1 MEEMLINDGWSFHKE
16 NEAEENISIPHTYN
30 SADGQSGTSMWRGKG
45 YYKRELVFREE
56 DREKTI
62 YLEIGAAAMRSTVYI
77 NGKNIYENTCPYAMY
92 RVALNEHITEG
103 INLLELVV
111 DNTAT
116 DAIYPQ
122 MADFSFYGGIY
133 RDVKL
138 VYAPKVH
145 FDYLDG
151 SRSGVQVR
159 TKKLDEGKWE
169 VKAEGCVINE
179 GSMCAGQVKIS
190 LVDKE
195 NIVSEKTIQFSFAE
209 KTPFSVQQEISDPH
223 LWMGTER
230 SVFISSSY

>member
-1 MEEMLINDGWSFHKE
+1 
-16 NEAEENISIPHTYN
+16 
-30 SADGQSGTSMWRGKG
+30 
-45 YYKRELVFREE
+45 
-56 DREKTI
+56 
-62 YLEIGAAAMRSTVYI
+62 
-77 NGKNIYENTCPYAMY
+77 MY

-190 LVDKE
+190 LVD
-195 NIVSEKTIQFSFAE
+195 S
-209 KTPFSVQQEISDPH
+209 
-223 LWMGTER
+223 L
-230 SVFISSSY
+230 